1 MGIPKIMGPR
11 WGDSQVKPCVFWE
24 MFLTSGLLPII
35 IHRLWGVAGGG
46 YLCLFLKS
54 GRDHTP
60 KIGLRALVGGIFMD
74 IKWPPN
80 ILRNFLPSALWVKK
94 KGIVGTLKWKKF
106 GKRKLVWP
114 NAYVVAMYTQKVE
127 RKKIKSSHDV
137 KVPNYHNVV
146 THHPFFHHL
155 WGGNHVRKSTIKNG
169 TNKCNNLEKKFIP
182 KVLGWLIMA
191 SNPLSMTQFGF
202 EPRTTCKVFDTLL

>member
-1 MGIPKIMGPR
+1 
-11 WGDSQVKPCVFWE
+11 
-24 MFLTSGLLPII
+24 
-35 IHRLWGVAGGG
+35 
-46 YLCLFLKS
+46 
-54 GRDHTP
+54 
-60 KIGLRALVGGIFMD
+60 
-74 IKWPPN
+74 
-80 ILRNFLPSALWVKK
+80 
-94 KGIVGTLKWKKF
+94 
-106 GKRKLVWP
+106 LVWP

-146 THHPFFHHL
+146 TLHPFYHHL
-155 WGGNHVRKSTIKNG
+155 WGGNHVRKSTIKHG